1 MKSMPV
7 EEPLV
12 RYISGILNR
21 ESLLS
26 IRIHS
31 VESFLLA
38 AMRRDTVLQMVD
50 ISSALGK
57 KVNICIELIHLN

>member
-12 RYISGILNR
+12 WYISGILNR
-21 ESLLS
+21 KSMLS

-31 VESFLLA
+31 IEPFLLA
-38 AMRRDTVLQMVD
+38 SMRRETVLQMVD
-50 ISSALGK
+50 ISNSLGK
-57 KVNICIELIHLN
+57 KINICIELIHLN